1 MKMFV
6 LSCLVF
12 LTACERK
19 SELIV
24 VEKGTVL
31 EDLGDGIY
39 LVDRVRHDFLNET
52 EFNPE
57 TKGMAS
63 ENMFTDKFAAEIA
76 NVIKVCS
83 DYLEQHGEFASLDR
97 FGKLPSDWW
106 IDDDFYSTSRVLFVD
121 LLNTE
126 LQTIA
131 VIQGLQGILS
141 TLDHEWMVLL
151 AHDNDYDAKGDY
163 VGEEGEY
170 SIWITASEV
179 QIFSERPEDIHH
191 FMESLKA
198 AREQTGEQG
207 VDPNAWPA
215 ASSKDL

>member
-1 MKMFV
+1 MPPRSPQKMKILV
-6 LSCLVF
+6 LFCLIF
-12 LTACERK
+12 LTACERQSK
-19 SELIV
+19 PIAM
-24 VEKGTVL
+24 EKGTVL

-39 LVDRVRHDFLNET
+39 LVDRVRHDYLNET

-76 NVIKVCS
+76 NVMKACS

-97 FGKLPSDWW
+97 YGKLPSDWW
-106 IDDDFYSTSRVLFVD
+106 IGDDFYSTSRVLFVD
-121 LLNTE
+121 LLNPE
-126 LQTIA
+126 LQTIE
-131 VIQGLQGILS
+131 VIHGLQRLLS

-163 VGEEGEY
+163 VGEDGEY
-170 SIWITASEV
+170 SIWISASQI
-179 QIFSERPEDIHH
+179 QIFSERPDDIHH

-198 AREQTGEQG
+198 ARQQTGEQRR
-207 VDPNAWPA
+207 V
-215 ASSKDL
+215 